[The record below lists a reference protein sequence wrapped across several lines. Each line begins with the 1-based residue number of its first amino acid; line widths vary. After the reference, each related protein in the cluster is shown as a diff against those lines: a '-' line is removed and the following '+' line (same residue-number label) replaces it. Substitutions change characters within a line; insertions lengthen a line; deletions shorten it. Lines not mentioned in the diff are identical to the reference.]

1 MNLTLLIDM
10 DDTLLKNPLEKFM
23 PAYLKLIGEALSSKI
38 DPNQMIPQMLKA
50 TDKMIAKQD
59 FRGTLESHFDNNFYP
74 VLGLEKNDVSG
85 LIDRFYAKEY
95 RSLQQFT
102 NPLPDA
108 VQLVK
113 KSLNNGFTVVVATNP
128 LFPQKAMRERLT
140 WANLPIDKVP
150 FSLITSY
157 ENFHFAK
164 PNPAYYAEILAQL
177 GWPEQPVCM
186 IGNSL
191 SEDIQPAEKLG
202 ISTYWITE
210 KSIDSSG
217 SRNTSVYGSF
227 EKAIS
232 WIESVAAMDSF
243 SLDYSS
249 PESILAFLKSTPA
262 ALDTILKQADPLL
275 VNRRPGADEWSV
287 LEIICHL
294 RDVENEVNLPRFRKI
309 VLQGETFI
317 AAVDSDNWAKEREYQ
332 KGSLQKGFYCYSDAR
347 SALIDLVQNLD
358 NSLLNHTVN
367 HSIFGPTKVLELLQ
381 FIIYHDQD
389 HIRQIKKTLSKF
401 YTIR

>member
-150 FSLITSY
+150 FSLIISY

-191 SEDIQPAEKLG
+191 SEDIQPAQKLG

-275 VNRRPGADEWSV
+275 VNRRPGADEWRDRKSV
-287 LEIICHL
+287 
-294 RDVENEVNLPRFRKI
+294 V
-309 VLQGETFI
+309 
-317 AAVDSDNWAKEREYQ
+317 
-332 KGSLQKGFYCYSDAR
+332 
-347 SALIDLVQNLD
+347 
-358 NSLLNHTVN
+358 
-367 HSIFGPTKVLELLQ
+367 
-381 FIIYHDQD
+381 
-389 HIRQIKKTLSKF
+389 
-401 YTIR
+401 